1 MTMFSCSLL
10 VVDPIADLQTL
21 ENSALPNARHVSL
34 AGLPYRFGPSEVSV
48 WARKRAIDIYY
59 VDNCWVRVPV
69 TPEELRIFL
78 HDMGATCSELT
89 TFSEPDFRQSLIID
103 ADEF

>member
-1 MTMFSCSLL
+1 MFSCGLV
-10 VVDPIADLQTL
+10 VVDPIADRQTI
-21 ENSALPNARHVSL
+21 ENAALPNARHVSL

-48 WARKRAIDIYY
+48 WARKRAIEVYY

-69 TPEELRIFL
+69 TPGELKIFL
-78 HDMGATCSELT
+78 QDMGATCSELA
-89 TFSEPDFRQSLIID
+89 TFSDPTFRQLLIID